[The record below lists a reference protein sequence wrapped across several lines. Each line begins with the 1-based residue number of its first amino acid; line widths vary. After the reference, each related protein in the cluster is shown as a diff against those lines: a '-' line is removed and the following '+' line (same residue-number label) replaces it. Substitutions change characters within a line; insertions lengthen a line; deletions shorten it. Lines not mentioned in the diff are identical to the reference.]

1 MDRTFINIKE
11 TEMSNPHPNPFGERN
26 GLTHEILASL
36 TPEGLG
42 QVIAHYTWNQ
52 SQGNSGVSFGKG
64 YSSAEYYAY
73 RTNRWIYAAEGLLN
87 KQGYS
92 VNKTTGV
99 VKPKQKVK

>member
-1 MDRTFINIKE
+1 
-11 TEMSNPHPNPFGERN
+11 MSNPHPNPFSGRN

-36 TPEGLG
+36 TTEELG

-52 SQGNSGVSFGKG
+52 AHGIAGVSFGKG

-73 RTNRWIYAAEGLLN
+73 RTNRWIHAAKGLLN
-87 KQGYS
+87 EQGYS

-99 VKPKQKVK
+99 VKPKQKGK

>member
-1 MDRTFINIKE
+1 
-11 TEMSNPHPNPFGERN
+11 MSNPHPNPFSERC

-36 TPEGLG
+36 TPEELG

-52 SQGNSGVSFGKG
+52 AHGNSGVSFGNG

-73 RTNRWIYAAEGLLN
+73 RTNRWIYTAEELLN
-87 KQGYS
+87 EQGYS

-99 VKPKQKVK
+99 VKPKRKVK

>member
-42 QVIAHYTWNQ
+42 QVIDHYTWNQ

-92 VNKTTGV
+92 VNKNTGV
-99 VKPKQKVK
+99 VKPKQQVK